1 VHCIYPSRRGM
12 MPAVRT
18 LLDFLSQ
25 RLPATYQRLEKQG
38 TALPAQ

>member
-1 VHCIYPSRRGM
+1 M

-25 RLPATYQRLEKQG
+25 RIPATYQRLER
-38 TALPAQ
+38 APSPAVAAA